1 MLDVTY
7 GEIVEKWVQFQ
18 NLSNCEFVCVS
29 TFIRTFGGEVL
40 NEEIFYDSTDN
51 DGEKGRC
58 TCFILFCTEQIL
70 HC

>member
-7 GEIVEKWVQFQ
+7 GEIVKKGCNSKTFQ
-18 NLSNCEFVCVS
+18 TVNFVCVS
-29 TFIRTFGGEVL
+29 TFIRTFGDEVL
-40 NEEIFYDSTDN
+40 NVGNCFDSTDN